1 MGTETVPASLQG
13 GGLGGFYAAVVSSG
27 SKLVDA
33 SIEGRSDDL
42 APELALM
49 RSLRNLCDLSSPGVA
64 IAADG
69 GDGGGG
75 GGMGGTLGVADGGS
89 PSPLSPPEISHM
101 HHVTGKMLRKLG
113 RHSEAVEELR
123 AADRAMQSS
132 PAAERDLPSLALIPD
147 IFATQAVA
155 LARQQQSG
163 GGGGGGGGTAQGD
176 WRAMLTAAVSE
187 ARAVLALAPDDTF
200 AGRGA
205 GSFKRCDAQVLL
217 ARMLFTELGMTPQ
230 HEQKA
235 EPDRVKAQAK
245 ETFELAAAA
254 LKGARHHND
263 QRVAMLA
270 GQLMQ
275 AVQQG
280 AKPNA

>member
-1 MGTETVPASLQG
+1 MAGHQNRAFERHFQEL
-13 GGLGGFYAAVVSSG
+13 
-27 SKLVDA
+27 SKV
-33 SIEGRSDDL
+33 R
-42 APELALM
+42 
-49 RSLRNLCDLSSPGVA
+49 
-64 IAADG
+64 ADR
-69 GDGGGG
+69 
-75 GGMGGTLGVADGGS
+75 
-89 PSPLSPPEISHM
+89 
-101 HHVTGKMLRKLG
+101 RKLKEEN
-113 RHSEAVEELR
+113 EALR
-123 AADRAMQSS
+123 A
-132 PAAERDLPSLALIPD
+132 EN
-147 IFATQAVA
+147 
-155 LARQQQSG
+155 ARLRGRLTYTPPPPPPPQQENNQSG

>member
-1 MGTETVPASLQG
+1 M
-13 GGLGGFYAAVVSSG
+13 AAT
-27 SKLVDA
+27 
-33 SIEGRSDDL
+33 
-42 APELALM
+42 
-49 RSLRNLCDLSSPGVA
+49 
-64 IAADG
+64 AAEEEACR
-69 GDGGGG
+69 
-75 GGMGGTLGVADGGS
+75 GTLGVADGGS
-89 PSPLSPPEISHM
+89 PASEPARTLSHAPRHQ
-101 HHVTGKMLRKLG
+101 KLLRKLG
-113 RHSEAVEELR
+113 RHSEAVEGELR

-155 LARQQQSG
+155 LARQQQSGG

-270 GQLMQ
+270 GSSCKLCSRARSRTRRSRRSSICGRTGYHVTGPGPCHLPAQLVRHGH
-275 AVQQG
+275 A
-280 AKPNA
+280 AIFILSLL